1 MLGLLPTE
9 ANWGGVDGM
18 ITDDH
23 LMGIKTTDPDE
34 IRQVKLRLPMEQVM
48 KLHRLRILKS
58 QPISQFVA
66 QALEEYFEEERARQK
81 KVVQASK

>member
-1 MLGLLPTE
+1 ML
-9 ANWGGVDGM
+9 
-18 ITDDH
+18 TDDH

-58 QPISQFVA
+58 QPISRFVA
-66 QALEEYFEEERARQK
+66 EALEDYFQEERSRRNQ
-81 KVVQASK
+81 VVETSR